1 MPYVLEGVLICYS
14 LIKATNFA
22 KSSDVQI
29 EKQMMV
35 IHLVML
41 VAVVMNV
48 ILCDILLEKFWA
60 HHRNAKYWLSWIG
73 MGLDCFIEVLIA
85 FLILKWS
92 DPETVY
98 ESRKLLNFIIEK
110 REIEASNSTSDEVL
124 SNSIDE
130 LETKLSELLEF
141 NL

>member
-1 MPYVLEGVLICYS
+1 
-14 LIKATNFA
+14 
-22 KSSDVQI
+22 
-29 EKQMMV
+29 
-35 IHLVML
+35 
-41 VAVVMNV
+41 
-48 ILCDILLEKFWA
+48 
-60 HHRNAKYWLSWIG
+60 

-98 ESRKLLNFIIEK
+98 ESRKLLNCIIER
-110 REIEASNSTSDEVL
+110 RESKASNGTCDEVL